1 MAEEKK
7 PWDPS
12 QLRKYDLVLDQI
24 PRLHYLDP
32 KVDELIAESVSI
44 TSSHVRHKFPKLT
57 LIFFLQKPVVITDSN
72 LVASAR
78 KWTLEYLE
86 QNLGNGNYTVY
97 VSRNHKFKYFDEKK
111 VAGLN
116 GNSKGVDF
124 VPPTK
129 MVSMKLPEFIKR
141 LREWKRGDERYV
153 FVFSS

>member
-1 MAEEKK
+1 M
-7 PWDPS
+7 
-12 QLRKYDLVLDQI
+12 
-24 PRLHYLDP
+24 
-32 KVDELIAESVSI
+32 
-44 TSSHVRHKFPKLT
+44 
-57 LIFFLQKPVVITDSN
+57 VITDSN